1 MKKYYLLL
9 VILLSI
15 RLAGFAQPA
24 VEIKWAVSC
33 GTGNIDANSPALS
46 VSGDTV
52 YFANGTDGKLY
63 AFNASNGT
71 EVWNFTLHVAKSNPA
86 RTSASVGND
95 GTVYVPVG
103 SNDNN
108 PAYLYAVNPDGTE
121 KWKYSIGGGANITY
135 ISPAITKDGDIL
147 VGNNGTNGA
156 LHLVDGET
164 GTQKAYVKPSGGV
177 LGAIV
182 VSQENIAYSQSGN
195 SGFNAYNLNNIDE
208 DLVPAYLGNYK
219 VDPSTN
225 YYAAGSPAIDGNG
238 NLLAA
243 VGSGKIVSLH
253 LNPTLEVNWVYPSDA
268 NLSKIEQS
276 GISVGADGTLY
287 VAGSENKKIYA
298 LNPNGTLK
306 WEFATDGNAQSVP
319 AVDNKGYIHF
329 GDDSGYYYIL
339 EDKTTS
345 AEQLYKA
352 TLSNSSVTATRIW
365 SSPVLAGDGSI
376 YFTTK
381 TETDIYLFKIEV
393 EGVTGPANSYWAM
406 KGGNAQRTGLQR
418 DRLWSTDATLQQLEV
433 SRGTLDPDFGATTF
447 SYTVNVANEVA
458 TINVT
463 GIATDANAV
472 VSGNVTDYS
481 LEVGENTI
489 MITVTAEDKTYTNDY
504 VITVNRANPTS
515 IYNLTSSTAYEIIT
529 HSNALEIKT
538 NKQGELTIYD
548 LLGKTVFDKTVAAG
562 NNYTVSALTNSIYLV
577 KFNSEVRKI
586 IIRR

>member
-24 VEIKWAVSC
+24 VEIKWAVNC

-52 YFANGTDGKLY
+52 YFVNDTDGKLY

-71 EVWNFTLHVAKSNPA
+71 QVWNFTLNVAKSNPA
-86 RTSASVGND
+86 RTSVSVGND
-95 GTVYVPVG
+95 GTIYVPVG
-103 SNDNN
+103 SNDDA

-121 KWKYSIGGGANITY
+121 KWKYSIGSGANITY
-135 ISPAITKDGDIL
+135 ITPAITKDGDNM
-147 VGNNGTNGA
+147 VGNKGTNGA

-195 SGFNAYNLNNIDE
+195 SGFNAYNLNEIDE
-208 DLVPAYLGNYK
+208 EQAPAHLGNYK

-225 YYAAGSPAIDGNG
+225 YYAAGSPAIDQNG

-243 VGSGKIVSLH
+243 AGSGKIVSLH
-253 LNPTLEVNWVYPSDA
+253 LNPTLKANWVYPTDE

-276 GISVGADGTLY
+276 GVTVGADGTLY

-306 WEFATDGNAQSVP
+306 WTFTTEGNAQSVP

-329 GDDSGYYYIL
+329 GDDLGYYYII
-339 EDKTTS
+339 EDKTTG

-352 TLSNSSVTATRIW
+352 TLSNSSATATRIW
-365 SSPVLAGDGSI
+365 SSPAIAGDGSI
-376 YFTTK
+376 YFAANTSGGVF
-381 TETDIYLFKIEV
+381 LFKIAV
-393 EGVTGPANSYWAM
+393 SGVTGPANSYWAM
-406 KGGNAQRTGLQR
+406 KGGNAQRTGLEAYHSIDFIINTTRPASDYTLNYGDIIFESNGQ
-418 DRLWSTDATLQQLEV
+418 LTDIGSDGL
-433 SRGTLDPDFGATTF
+433 
-447 SYTVNVANEVA
+447 
-458 TINVT
+458 
-463 GIATDANAV
+463 AV
-472 VSGNVTDYS
+472 EG
-481 LEVGENTI
+481 
-489 MITVTAEDKTYTNDY
+489 
-504 VITVNRANPTS
+504 
-515 IYNLTSSTAYEIIT
+515 
-529 HSNALEIKT
+529 
-538 NKQGELTIYD
+538 
-548 LLGKTVFDKTVAAG
+548 
-562 NNYTVSALTNSIYLV
+562 
-577 KFNSEVRKI
+577 
-586 IIRR
+586 